1 MAEALRHPDGQHLSA
16 QGYRT
21 PAARVLPQVTAAI
34 GR

>member
-16 QGYRT
+16 EGYHT
-21 PAARVLPQVTAAI
+21 LAARMLPQVTAAI